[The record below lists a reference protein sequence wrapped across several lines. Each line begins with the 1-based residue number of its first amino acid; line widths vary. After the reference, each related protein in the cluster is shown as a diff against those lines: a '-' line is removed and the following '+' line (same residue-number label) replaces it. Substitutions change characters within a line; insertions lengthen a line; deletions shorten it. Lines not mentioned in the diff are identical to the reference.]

1 MAFRRAKSTE
11 MDMQIGG
18 SPVARNQP
26 TNNHYVVNEPARALN
41 INFFFFQMVTF
52 GSQNAQRVGRILQ
65 QSNAEIDGD
74 VPIEGRFVMLT
85 DEPSASHHHHH
96 ENNIN
101 Q

>member
-1 MAFRRAKSTE
+1 
-11 MDMQIGG
+11 
-18 SPVARNQP
+18 
-26 TNNHYVVNEPARALN
+26 
-41 INFFFFQMVTF
+41 MVTF

-85 DEPSASHHHHH
+85 DEPSASHHHHY